1 VNTIVWVAAGGAL
14 GAVSRYGFNA
24 GILRAFGDNFPW
36 GILLVNVLGCFLMG
50 LASAYMIEK
59 MPVHDGLKIFI
70 TTGFLGGFTT
80 FSAFAY
86 DTMKLIQAGQSSSAL
101 FYVAASVLLSIVA
114 VFAGFALSRVLA

>member
-14 GAVSRYGFNA
+14 GALSRYSFNA
-24 GILRAFGDNFPW
+24 GVSRAIGENFPW

-59 MPVHDGLKIFI
+59 MPAQDGLKIFV

-86 DTMKLIQAGQSSSAL
+86 DTMKLIQSGHSSSAL
-101 FYVAASVLLSIVA
+101 FYVTATVLLSIIA
-114 VFAGFALSRVLA
+114 VFAGFALSRILA